1 MKKLFALFI
10 GLAALQTVACA
21 DDKPIALK
29 DLPAAAQ
36 QFLQQYFP
44 DVKATYA
51 KVDNDLW
58 GKNYDVL
65 MADGSSVEFDKN
77 GNWTDVSCKASQVPA
92 AVIPQAIRNHVAQ
105 QHPDQR
111 IVSIDRDSKDYE
123 VKLSNGVEL
132 KFDLKFNLIGF
143 DD

>member
-36 QFLQQYFP
+36 QFLKQYFP

-65 MADGSSVEFDKN
+65 
-77 GNWTDVSCKASQVPA
+77 WPTA
-92 AVIPQAIRNHVAQ
+92 AVSNSTRTATGPMSAA
-105 QHPDQR
+105 
-111 IVSIDRDSKDYE
+111 
-123 VKLSNGVEL
+123 KLH
-132 KFDLKFNLIGF
+132 KCPPR
-143 DD
+143 

>member
-36 QFLQQYFP
+36 QFLKQYFP

-58 GKNYDVL
+58 SKNYDVL
-65 MADGSSVEFDKN
+65 MADGSSVEFDTN
-77 GNWTDVSCKASQVPA
+77 GHWTDVSCKASQVPA
-92 AVIPQAIRNHVAQ
+92 AVIPRF
-105 QHPDQR
+105 
-111 IVSIDRDSKDYE
+111 E
-123 VKLSNGVEL
+123 GL
-132 KFDLKFNLIGF
+132 
-143 DD
+143 

>member
-36 QFLQQYFP
+36 QFLKQYFP

-77 GNWTDVSCKASQVPA
+77 GNWTDVSCKASSARRGNSAGDPQPRCSA
-92 AVIPQAIRNHVAQ
+92 ASRSADR
-105 QHPDQR
+105 
-111 IVSIDRDSKDYE
+111 IDRPRFE
-123 VKLSNGVEL
+123 GL
-132 KFDLKFNLIGF
+132 
-143 DD
+143 